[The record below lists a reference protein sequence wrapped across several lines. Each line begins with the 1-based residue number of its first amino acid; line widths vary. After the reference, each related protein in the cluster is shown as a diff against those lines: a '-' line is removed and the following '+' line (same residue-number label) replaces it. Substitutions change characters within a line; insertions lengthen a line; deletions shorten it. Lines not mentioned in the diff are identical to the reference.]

1 MIISSVKESKLT
13 INTQKIESDTFFPE
27 SSLNP
32 LSNSKQIKPEYNF
45 VFNEIQYKSFIC
57 YSFDKEECTLFSSA
71 VETMNESIQI
81 TIDENCIIDSDC
93 DELFSLLKRKPFST
107 KARTIPGF
115 NSVNKPQKMSLVG
128 RVLINNTRN
137 KNSTLSNTKLDS
149 NEFDCK
155 QLKKVKNSS

>member
-45 VFNEIQYKSFIC
+45 VFTPNEIQYKSFIS
-57 YSFDKEECTLFSSA
+57 YSFDDEEFALFKSA
-71 VETMNESIQI
+71 IETMNESIQI

-93 DELFSLLKRKPFST
+93 DELLSILKRKPLST

-115 NSVNKPQKMSLVG
+115 ASVNKPKKMSLVG
-128 RVLINNTRN
+128 RVLVNNTQN
-137 KNSTLSNTKLDS
+137 KNSTLANTQNS
-149 NEFDCK
+149 TQMNSIVNNS
-155 QLKKVKNSS
+155 KK

>member
-32 LSNSKQIKPEYNF
+32 
-45 VFNEIQYKSFIC
+45 
-57 YSFDKEECTLFSSA
+57 
-71 VETMNESIQI
+71 
-81 TIDENCIIDSDC
+81 C

-137 KNSTLSNTKLDS
+137 KNSTLVNTQNS
-149 NEFDCK
+149 TQMNSI
-155 QLKKVKNSS
+155 VNSSKK

>member
-1 MIISSVKESKLT
+1 MKIVCEKESRLT
-13 INTQKIESDTFFPE
+13 IDTQKIESEAFSPE
-27 SSLNP
+27 SSLTP
-32 LSNSKQIKPEYNF
+32 ICNSRQIKHEYNF
-45 VFNEIQYKSFIC
+45 VFTPNEIQYKSFIC

-137 KNSTLSNTKLDS
+137 KNSTLVNTQNS
-149 NEFDCK
+149 I
-155 QLKKVKNSS
+155 VNSSKK

>member
-45 VFNEIQYKSFIC
+45 VFTPNEIQYKSFIC

-137 KNSTLSNTKLDS
+137 KNSTLVNTQNS
-149 NEFDCK
+149 TQMNSIVNS
-155 QLKKVKNSS
+155 LKK